1 MQENIKMDEA
11 IRYMVDQ
18 MSPAARIEFAMEMF
32 PAGEK
37 CLDLEG
43 QVVIYTEHYEDI
55 DSNRI
60 KFTDEDERDRTL

>member
-43 QVVIYTEHYEDI
+43 QAQ
-55 DSNRI
+55 
-60 KFTDEDERDRTL
+60 